1 MDTENGNN
9 LMLRH
14 NTAQANTRQ
23 QPQTVKARTQ
33 ICSVDK
39 PGFTGHTGQLFPP
52 RLVSQMCEV
61 MQREDVEAPTG

>member
-1 MDTENGNN
+1 
-9 LMLRH
+9 MLRH

-23 QPQTVKARTQ
+23 QPQMVKARTR

-39 PGFTGHTGQLFPP
+39 PRFTEHTGQLFPP

-61 MQREDVEAPTG
+61 MQR